1 MSYTLLEKYHTGSAT
16 DLNNDYY
23 HVGQGSLAPRG
34 NASLE
39 LTTGVYDLGSS
50 AASWNNAYINTI
62 NLGSGTVN
70 RCMNMIAEVTLT
82 ATASS
87 IEFTGLNGETDV
99 IYEINFDLYGY
110 ATQSAYLFLNSD
122 STTNQYGYQQLYA
135 ISTTVGSVRST
146 SIGGIWVGRTGINT
160 TTALYSKSNLIF
172 FANNISKLILSKNS
186 DSIGW
191 TNVFSVIYFGYVW
204 NNSAT
209 LTSMKFIGY
218 FNPGTHIEIWGKR

>member
-39 LTTGVYDLGSS
+39 LTTGVYNLGSS

-99 IYEINFDLYGY
+99 IYEINCDIVGY
-110 ATQSAYLFLNSD
+110 ASVGVYCYINGD
-122 STTNQYGYQQLYA
+122 SVTNNYGYQRIQ
-135 ISTTVGSVRST
+135 INNTTYNPSRVLSN
-146 SIGGIWVGRTGINT
+146 TGIYLNYLIVGT
-160 TTALYSKSNLIF
+160 TTAKYGKVNLIMYANNLLKLVLSKSI
-172 FANNISKLILSKNS
+172 
-186 DSIGW
+186 
-191 TNVFSVIYFGYVW
+191 FSVGQTYVDELQIFGQVW

-209 LTSMKFIGY
+209 LTSMKFTGS
-218 FNPGTHIEIWGKR
+218 FDPGTHIELWAKR

>member
-1 MSYTLLEKYHTGSAT
+1 MYTLLEKYHTGSAT
-16 DLNNDYY
+16 DLNNDFY

-34 NASLE
+34 NTSLE

-99 IYEINFDLYGY
+99 IYEVNCDMIGY
-110 ATQSAYLFLNSD
+110 ATGTVYMYFNSD
-122 STTNQYGYQQLYA
+122 STTNNYGDQIIIA
-135 ISTTVGSVRST
+135 ENTVISSGRDLSST
-146 SIGGIWVGRTGINT
+146 GFYINNFGNLT
-160 TTALYSKSNLIF
+160 TTSKYGKTNLIIYS
-172 FANNISKLILSKNS
+172 NNNQKLGLININRDIAGTFINKLIK
-186 DSIGW
+186 IG
-191 TNVFSVIYFGYVW
+191 SVW

-209 LTSMKFIGY
+209 LTSMKFTGY
-218 FNPGTHIEIWGKR
+218 FDPGTHIELWAKR